1 MVFKRSKVEEKK
13 LDHVLLYE
21 QANGDMEPVF
31 TFPHITYSYPMKGG
45 GTWNVVFQPRWQRA
59 GRVSDAPLSC

>member
-31 TFPHITYSYPMKGG
+31 TFPHITYSYPLKGG
-45 GTWNVVFQPRWQRA
+45 GT
-59 GRVSDAPLSC
+59 